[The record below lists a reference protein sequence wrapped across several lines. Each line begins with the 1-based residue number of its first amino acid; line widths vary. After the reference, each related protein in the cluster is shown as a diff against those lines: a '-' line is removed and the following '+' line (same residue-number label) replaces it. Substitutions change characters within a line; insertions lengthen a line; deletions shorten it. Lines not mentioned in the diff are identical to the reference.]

1 MHILDK
7 VGYIRP
13 SVVPK
18 RIHIVGASGSGTT
31 TLAACTA
38 ARYGHRH
45 LDTDDFY
52 WIPTQPPF
60 RQKRPRAERLA
71 MLRQA
76 LFEHGSWV
84 LSGSLCGWG
93 DPLISD
99 FELVVFLA
107 IPLPVRM
114 ARLRAREIQRYDERA
129 VAPGGELHKAHIAFL
144 DWARGYDEGD
154 LSIRSRAL
162 HEAWLAT
169 LPCPVIRLEGDLAI
183 DEQLDRI
190 EAGW

>member
-1 MHILDK
+1 
-7 VGYIRP
+7 
-13 SVVPK
+13 VVPK

-31 TLAACTA
+31 TLADCIA

-52 WIPTQPPF
+52 WLPMQPPF
-60 RQKRPRAERLA
+60 RQKRPRDERVT
-71 MLRQA
+71 MLREA
-76 LFEHGSWV
+76 LREQVKWV
-84 LSGSLCGWG
+84 LSGSLCDWG
-93 DPLISD
+93 DPLIPE

-107 IPLPVRM
+107 IPAPVRM
-114 ARLRAREIQRYDERA
+114 ARLHAREIQRYGA
-129 VAPGGELHKAHIAFL
+129 HAIAPGGELHKAHLDFL
-144 DWARGYDEGD
+144 DWARSYDEGD

-183 DEQLDRI
+183 DEQVVRI
-190 EAGW
+190 EAGC